1 MNGKVPMAGSQN
13 PFVRL
18 GGSPAPARADV
29 PALKDAVRDVLGLGA
44 EDAIVIQELACAE
57 PGCPPV
63 ETVIGVLS
71 AGAPA
76 RRWTLHQP
84 VSGLTA
90 EAIRAALTEGE
101 HRRPEPGHP

>member
-1 MNGKVPMAGSQN
+1 MPGSQH
-13 PFVRL
+13 PLVRVA
-18 GGSPAPARADV
+18 GPRAAARADV
-29 PALKDAVRDVLGLGA
+29 PALKTAVREALGLSD

-84 VSGLTA
+84 LSAVTA
-90 EAIRAALTEGE
+90 EAIRAALAAG
-101 HRRPEPGHP
+101 PC

>member
-1 MNGKVPMAGSQN
+1 MNGKVPMTSSQN
-13 PFVRL
+13 PLIRL
-18 GGSPAPARADV
+18 AGTRAAARADL
-29 PALKDAVRDVLGLGA
+29 PALKAAVRDVLGLDD
-44 EDAIVIQELACAE
+44 EPAIVIQELACAE

-90 EAIRAALTEGE
+90 EAIRAALADGE
-101 HRRPEPGHP
+101 HQRP